1 MPRAEP
7 ARIIILRHGE
17 KQDAYRLCDVG
28 VQRSLALTT
37 RYLGRG
43 AEASIYGSRGAPDAF
58 FAITLHTLE
67 LIGPTASSW
76 RMPVIM
82 NSVLPGPKQDAAE
95 FTHMLNLRTQ
105 EAVADVMTNW
115 SGKTVVMA
123 WEHHHIADEKLALA
137 FPRLKVTLRQ
147 LLNLDSLGTVPKT
160 WPGSNYDYF
169 WIIDYEAGRPK
180 NFEMV
185 KQTFARALSGR
196 TVERLGHANGAAEGL
211 RRRQGPNVIAAC
223 FRAHRTA
230 RQSYRWHTGQKN
242 VERPVCTIRRM
253 TPLQPAVG
261 HGSPSRS

>member
-1 MPRAEP
+1 MFVRLAASFLLSIPVIAAVVPEVLAEP

-43 AEASIYGSRGAPDAF
+43 AEASIYGARGAPDAF

-67 LIGPTASSW
+67 LIGPTAASW

-82 NSVLPGPKQDAAE
+82 NSVLPQPKQSKAE
-95 FTHMLNLRTQ
+95 FTQMLNLRTQ

-123 WEHHHIADEKLALA
+123 WEHHHIADEKLAFA

-147 LLNLDSLGTVPKT
+147 LLNLESLGNVPKT

-169 WIIDYEAGRPK
+169 WIIDYEGGRPK

-185 KQTFARALSGR
+185 KQTFPAPYQN
-196 TVERLGHANGAAEGL
+196 VPANDW
-211 RRRQGPNVIAAC
+211 N
-223 FRAHRTA
+223 T
-230 RQSYRWHTGQKN
+230 
-242 VERPVCTIRRM
+242 PVDLPKDCEDSKDAM
-253 TPLQPAVG
+253 
-261 HGSPSRS
+261 

>member
-1 MPRAEP
+1 MLIRLAASFLLSIPVVAATAPVATSEP

-17 KQDAYRLCDVG
+17 KQDDYRLCDVG
-28 VQRSLALTT
+28 MQRSLALTT

-43 AEASIYGSRGAPDAF
+43 AEAPIYGARGAPDAF

-67 LIGPTASSW
+67 LIGPAAASW

-82 NSVLPGPKQDAAE
+82 NSVLPLARESKAD
-95 FTHMLNLRTQ
+95 FTHKLNLRTQ

-147 LLNLDSLGTVPKT
+147 LLNLDSLGNVPKT

-169 WIIDYEAGRPK
+169 WVIDYEGGRPK
-180 NFEMV
+180 SFEMV
-185 KQTFARALSGR
+185 KQTFGAPYQN
-196 TVERLGHANGAAEGL
+196 VPANDWNTPVDLPKDCEGSKD
-211 RRRQGPNVIAAC
+211 A
-223 FRAHRTA
+223 
-230 RQSYRWHTGQKN
+230 
-242 VERPVCTIRRM
+242 M
-253 TPLQPAVG
+253 
-261 HGSPSRS
+261 

>member
-1 MPRAEP
+1 MFGRLAASFLISIPVIAAVAPHAIAEP

-169 WIIDYEAGRPK
+169 WIIDYEGGRPK

-185 KQTFARALSGR
+185 KQTFAAPYQAVPSNDWDTPAALPKDCEDG
-196 TVERLGHANGAAEGL
+196 
-211 RRRQGPNVIAAC
+211 
-223 FRAHRTA
+223 
-230 RQSYRWHTGQKN
+230 KD
-242 VERPVCTIRRM
+242 RM
-253 TPLQPAVG
+253 
-261 HGSPSRS
+261 

>member
-1 MPRAEP
+1 MLARVAVSFLLSIPVVAAAAPSADAEP
-7 ARIIILRHGE
+7 ARVIILRHGE

-28 VQRSLALTT
+28 MRRSLALTT

-43 AEASIYGSRGAPDAF
+43 ADASIYGASGKPDAF

-67 LIGPTASSW
+67 LIGPTAASW

-82 NSVLPGPKQDAAE
+82 NSVLPQAKQDAAE
-95 FTHMLNLRTQ
+95 FTHMLNVRTQ

-123 WEHHHIADEKLALA
+123 WEHRHIADEKLVFE

-147 LLNLDSLGTVPKT
+147 LLNLDGFGNVPKT

-180 NFEMV
+180 TFQMV
-185 KQTFARALSGR
+185 KQTFSGPYQDVPSNDWDAPVALPKDCEDQR
-196 TVERLGHANGAAEGL
+196 KAT
-211 RRRQGPNVIAAC
+211 
-223 FRAHRTA
+223 
-230 RQSYRWHTGQKN
+230 
-242 VERPVCTIRRM
+242 
-253 TPLQPAVG
+253 
-261 HGSPSRS
+261 